1 MAQLLKLEDKGVL
14 WYGDAAKAFW
24 RQEGAHLCAA
34 LVRPGTTE
42 EQCAEQWGLLPRPS
56 AAAAAAAAGA
66 GVGAKRTR
74 SAGAKAKGKA
84 KGKRSAAATAA
95 EAVSAP
101 EGASGAEGAGGGGA
115 GGGGGGGGG
124 VKCTLGSAL
133 VRLNAAAA
141 TFQEALFAIPDSA
154 GNAPKAFV
162 EALRDSGGIASLS
175 VEHDGL
181 ELVE

>member
-1 MAQLLKLEDKGVL
+1 MVAQLLKLEDKGVL

-24 RQEGAHLCAA
+24 RQEGARLCAA

-42 EQCAEQWGLLPRPS
+42 AQCAEQWGLVPRPAAA

-95 EAVSAP
+95 EAASAG
-101 EGASGAEGAGGGGA
+101 EGA
-115 GGGGGGGGG
+115 GGGGGGG